1 MLASIF
7 PFDSSASY
15 NYHMSQQFEATYE
28 HGVLRLDSPLALPE
42 NARVIGIV
50 SNVEAEPTPDVLHK
64 QKQALDAMFA
74 AVDRLPQRPQDDGLS
89 NRDHDQILY
98 GSSK

>member
-1 MLASIF
+1 
-7 PFDSSASY
+7 
-15 NYHMSQQFEATYE
+15 MSQQFEAIYQ
-28 HGVLRLDSPLALPE
+28 HGVLRLDAPLALPE
-42 NARVIGIV
+42 NARVIGTV
-50 SNVEAEPTPDVLHK
+50 SDVEAVQAPDILNK

-74 AVDRLPQRPQDDGLS
+74 VVDQLPQKPQDDGLS

>member
-1 MLASIF
+1 
-7 PFDSSASY
+7 
-15 NYHMSQQFEATYE
+15 MSQQFEATYE
-28 HGVLRLDSPLALPE
+28 HGVLRLDAPLALPE
-42 NARVIGIV
+42 NSRVVGIV

-64 QKQALDAMFA
+64 QQQALDAMFA
-74 AVDRLPQRPQDDGLS
+74 LVDRLPQKSQDDGLS

>member
-1 MLASIF
+1 
-7 PFDSSASY
+7 
-15 NYHMSQQFEATYE
+15 MSQQFEATYQ
-28 HGVLRLDSPLALPE
+28 HGVLRLDAPLALPE
-42 NARVIGIV
+42 NSRVIGIV
-50 SNVEAEPTPDVLHK
+50 SDVEAEPAPDVLQK

-74 AVDRLPQRPQDDGLS
+74 VVDRLPQTPQDDGLS

>member
-1 MLASIF
+1 MGVISDVEPAS
-7 PFDSSASY
+7 A
-15 NYHMSQQFEATYE
+15 QV
-28 HGVLRLDSPLALPE
+28 VLSR
-42 NARVIGIV
+42 
-50 SNVEAEPTPDVLHK
+50 

-74 AVDRLPQRPQDDGLS
+74 IVDRLPQKPQDDGLS